1 MKAEKNSPSWIAI
14 NVKEKIIAQ
23 QIKIDTL
30 AIALKLS
37 KSAVSKMLNGQTQS
51 LVQYLPKI
59 AQILNCKTYDLLK
72 LTDQDTYTAAQTVTN
87 KAVKPKSEALKRTPQ
102 PKTGDVALQDKLIK
116 QLEQNYVQAQAEIT
130 YWKTKYYRMK
140 DRFTALEAKHPKK
153 APK

>member
-1 MKAEKNSPSWIAI
+1 MKAEKNFPSWIAI

-51 LVQYLPKI
+51 LIQYLPKI
-59 AQILNCKTYDLLK
+59 AQILNCKTDDLLK
-72 LTDQDTYTAAQTVTN
+72 QTDQDTYTAAQTVTN
-87 KAVKPKSEALKRTPQ
+87 KAVKATSEVLKRTPQ

-130 YWKTKYYRMK
+130 YWKTKNYRMK
-140 DRFTALEAKHPKK
+140 DRFTALEAKYSKK
-153 APK
+153 PSK

>member
-1 MKAEKNSPSWIAI
+1 MKAEKNFPSWIAI

-59 AQILNCKTYDLLK
+59 ALYNHY
-72 LTDQDTYTAAQTVTN
+72 
-87 KAVKPKSEALKRTPQ
+87 
-102 PKTGDVALQDKLIK
+102 
-116 QLEQNYVQAQAEIT
+116 
-130 YWKTKYYRMK
+130 
-140 DRFTALEAKHPKK
+140 
-153 APK
+153 

>member
-1 MKAEKNSPSWIAI
+1 MKAEKNFPSWIAI

-51 LVQYLPKI
+51 LIQYLPKI
-59 AQILNCKTYDLLK
+59 AQILNCKTDDLLK
-72 LTDQDTYTAAQTVTN
+72 QTDQDTYTAAQTVTN
-87 KAVKPKSEALKRTPQ
+87 KAVKAASEVLKRTPQ
-102 PKTGDVALQDKLIK
+102 PKTGDVALQDKLIE

-130 YWKTKYYRMK
+130 YWKTKYSRMK
-140 DRFTALEAKHPKK
+140 DRFTALEAKHSKK

>member
-1 MKAEKNSPSWIAI
+1 MKAEKKFPSWIAI

-51 LVQYLPKI
+51 LIQYLPKI
-59 AQILNCKTYDLLK
+59 AQILNCKTDDLLK
-72 LTDQDTYTAAQTVTN
+72 QTDQDTYTAAQTVTN
-87 KAVKPKSEALKRTPQ
+87 KAVKATSEVLKRTPQ

-116 QLEQNYVQAQAEIT
+116 HLEMQYAKAQDEIK
-130 YWKTKYYRMK
+130 YWKAKYYRMK
-140 DRFTALEAKHPKK
+140 ERFEALEASTHKKPKS
-153 APK
+153 

>member
-51 LVQYLPKI
+51 LIQYLPKI
-59 AQILNCKTYDLLK
+59 AQILNCKTDDLLK
-72 LTDQDTYTAAQTVTN
+72 QTDQDTYTAAQTVTN
-87 KAVKPKSEALKRTPQ
+87 KAASEVLKRTPQ

-140 DRFTALEAKHPKK
+140 DRFTALEAKHSKK